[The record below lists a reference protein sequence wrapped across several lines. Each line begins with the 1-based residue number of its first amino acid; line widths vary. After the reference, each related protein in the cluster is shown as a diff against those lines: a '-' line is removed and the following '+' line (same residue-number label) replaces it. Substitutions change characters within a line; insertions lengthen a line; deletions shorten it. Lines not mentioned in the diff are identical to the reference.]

1 MDPPIFSPARRFQAL
16 PPYPLAGMKETRR
29 LLEAEGVRI
38 LDLGAGDAELAPP
51 PAAVEALA
59 RAAEDP
65 TQSRYPFQVGS
76 MGFRRAVAAF
86 MERRFGVTLDPGS
99 ELLPLFG
106 SKDGIAHLPLAYLD
120 PGDAV
125 VMPDPGYQAYR
136 GGTVLAGGEPC
147 MMPLRPENDFL
158 LQFDDIPADV
168 LARTRI
174 LFLNHPNNP
183 TAASAPDDYLQ
194 RAVDFCREHGI
205 LLAHDH
211 AYSEIAFDGYR
222 PPSILEFEGAGEVA
236 VEFHT
241 LSKTYNMTGWRLGWM
256 AGRAEVV
263 ATLTRLKTFV
273 DTGVFLA
280 VQEAGRAALES
291 WDDWVPG
298 NVAVFQERRDRAV
311 AALRQVGFEVDPPRA
326 TMYLW
331 IPVPEG
337 ADGSPSA
344 EDFAR
349 RALEEAGVIVL
360 PGSALGDAGEGFF
373 RIALTRT
380 VEELEEAARRL
391 GRLVPPG

>member
-1 MDPPIFSPARRFQAL
+1 
-16 PPYPLAGMKETRR
+16 
-29 LLEAEGVRI
+29 
-38 LDLGAGDAELAPP
+38 
-51 PAAVEALA
+51 
-59 RAAEDP
+59 
-65 TQSRYPFQVGS
+65 
-76 MGFRRAVAAF
+76 
-86 MERRFGVTLDPGS
+86 
-99 ELLPLFG
+99 
-106 SKDGIAHLPLAYLD
+106 
-120 PGDAV
+120 
-125 VMPDPGYQAYR
+125 
-136 GGTVLAGGEPC
+136 
-147 MMPLRPENDFL
+147 MMPLRRENDFL
-158 LQFDDIPADV
+158 LQFDDIPAEA

-380 VEELEEAARRL
+380 AEELEEAARRL